1 MKIHLFFAALGIFC
15 NQASSQRFGYPV
27 SMNGPMIPPR
37 LNGIK
42 KRSSFRFRSGF
53 RHPSNG
59 PLFQTPAYRYKSH
72 PFQTLAP
79 PMTNPYVLPHQASAS
94 TKPYG
99 PLMKGFP
106 QKRSRQLNKIGT
118 EESSGQMYY
127 LIPPS
132 DIKYDPEKSALKLVP
147 QP

>member
-1 MKIHLFFAALGIFC
+1 MKVHLFFVALGIIC
-15 NQASSQRFGYPV
+15 NQAVSQRFGYPL
-27 SMNGPMIPPR
+27 SINGPMIPPR
-37 LNGIK
+37 LNGIN
-42 KRSSFRFRSGF
+42 
-53 RHPSNG
+53 PSNG
-59 PLFQTPAYRYKSH
+59 PLFQPPAYRYKSH